1 MGCKIT
7 GYGKA
12 LPRLSVSNDDM
23 AKIVDTSDEWIVTR
37 TGIHERR
44 IAVEET
50 STDLAARAAQQALER
65 AGVAPEDVDLI
76 VCMTITP
83 DAVVPSQSC
92 LLKVRLGA
100 SHAVAFDLNAACTGC
115 IYGVEVASEMMEAS
129 AFDRERA
136 AAAGTSPRRNDVRRA
151 LVVGVERLS
160 RLTDWNDRATCVL
173 FGDGA
178 GAVLLEWDDDAPGVL
193 ASFLKNTDD
202 VALSLGCSNEFDL
215 STFPFGEPVEKT
227 KLHEAEERGI
237 AGAAVVRLDEEE
249 LTAETQ
255 VDRVMS
261 AGPFI
266 RMHGQRVY
274 KFATAAMAEAIEKV
288 LERAGVSIDEV
299 KCIVPHQ
306 ANERIIKY
314 AAKKV
319 GKPMDLF
326 QVSIG
331 HVGNTSASS
340 VLMALDDAYEAGR
353 IQPGDKVILVGFGGG
368 LTSGAILFEA

>member
-1 MGCKIT
+1 M
-7 GYGKA
+7 
-12 LPRLSVSNDDM
+12 RLAWSR
-23 AKIVDTSDEWIVTR
+23 SD
-37 TGIHERR
+37 
-44 IAVEET
+44 
-50 STDLAARAAQQALER
+50 
-65 AGVAPEDVDLI
+65 
-76 VCMTITP
+76 
-83 DAVVPSQSC
+83 
-92 LLKVRLGA
+92 
-100 SHAVAFDLNAACTGC
+100 AACTGC

-129 AFDRERA
+129 ALDRARAVERGEA
-136 AAAGTSPRRNDVRRA
+136 PRRNVVRRA

-160 RLTDWNDRATCVL
+160 RLTDWTDRATCVL

-178 GAVLLEWDDDAPGVL
+178 GAVVLEWDDEAPGVL

-202 VALSLGCSNEFDL
+202 AELSLACSNEFDL
-215 STFPFGEPVEKT
+215 STFPFGEPIEKT
-227 KLHEAEERGI
+227 ALDDAVERGV
-237 AGAAVVRLDEEE
+237 AGAAVVRLDEDE

-353 IQPGDKVILVGFGGG
+353 IEPGDKVILVGFGGG
-368 LTSGAILFEA
+368 LTSGAILYEA